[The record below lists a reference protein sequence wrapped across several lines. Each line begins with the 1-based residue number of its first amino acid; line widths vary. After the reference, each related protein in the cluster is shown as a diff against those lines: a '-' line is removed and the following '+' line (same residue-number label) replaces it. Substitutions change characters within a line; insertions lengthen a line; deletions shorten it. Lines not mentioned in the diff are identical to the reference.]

1 VVAPALGDVWYA
13 TLGPV
18 LGHEQDGDRPA
29 LVLSATAINLAL
41 TGMAVIL
48 PITSRFKDR
57 ETAVPVMPP
66 EGGLRVP
73 SYILCDQI
81 RAVSLKRLDRR
92 LGRIERSTLD
102 QVHLVIHALFALR
115 CPPPEDSAESR
126 WIRTPRV
133 RPVPTRPRR

>member
-1 VVAPALGDVWYA
+1 VVAPALGEVWYSS
-13 TLGPV
+13 LGPV

-29 LVLSATAINLAL
+29 LVLSATAINQAL
-41 TGMAVIL
+41 TGMAVIV

-57 ETAVPVMPP
+57 DTAVLVMPP

-92 LGRIERSTLD
+92 LGAIERPTLD

-115 CPPPEDSAESR
+115 CPPPENALDTR
-126 WIRTPRV
+126 WIRSPRI
-133 RPVPTRPRR
+133 RPRPPGARR